1 MYTLHQ
7 DDGEERWEIQKSS
20 MEHLAP
26 PAPLICM
33 AINLGEDVE
42 A

>member
-20 MEHLAP
+20 VEPLSQ
-26 PAPLICM
+26 PARLICM
-33 AINLGEDVE
+33 AINLSGERT
-42 A
+42 